1 MGVWGYLNLG
11 NRFDDCEMFVGS
23 WAGLSGSQARTGDNW
38 SDEMVLSR
46 YVCQLQFDL
55 DALLC
60 GHLRLYLFSIHDA
73 FYGTATFSGGLRRT
87 TYLCGREENEGGDKQ
102 EMDPNGI
109 GTFAG
114 TGSHLVQLLR
124 IFSSCICMDDTVS
137 SF

>member
-1 MGVWGYLNLG
+1 MGVLGYLNLG

-23 WAGLSGSQARTGDNW
+23 WAGGVGKSGLGRGDNW

-87 TYLCGREENEGGDKQ
+87 TYICGREENEGGDKQ
-102 EMDPNGI
+102 EMDPEWDRDVCW
-109 GTFAG
+109 
-114 TGSHLVQLLR
+114 HW
-124 IFSSCICMDDTVS
+124 FSSGTAFEDI
-137 SF
+137 FQLYLYG